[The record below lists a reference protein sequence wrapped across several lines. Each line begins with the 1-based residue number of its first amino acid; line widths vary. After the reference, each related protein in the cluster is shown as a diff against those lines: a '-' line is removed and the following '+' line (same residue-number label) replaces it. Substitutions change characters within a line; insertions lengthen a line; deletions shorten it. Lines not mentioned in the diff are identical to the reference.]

1 MVGGV
6 SALRF
11 ANPICRYRSSKG
23 LTFNPFALAGRWIT
37 AADRM
42 IQNIT
47 RAPDEGRD
55 EHDEGKEM
63 TVRRWI
69 EKRMALLIATYYAA
83 AMARAIAAFP
93 DDEPDVTG

>member
-6 SALRF
+6 SALRC
-11 ANPICRYRSSKG
+11 ANPICRYRSSKD
-23 LTFNPFALAGRWIT
+23 LTFNLFALAGRWIT

-42 IQNIT
+42 IQNMT

-55 EHDEGKEM
+55 EHDEGNEM

-69 EKRMALLIATYYAA
+69 EKRMAMLIATYYAA
-83 AMARAIAAFP
+83 ATARAIAAFP
-93 DDEPDVTG
+93 DD